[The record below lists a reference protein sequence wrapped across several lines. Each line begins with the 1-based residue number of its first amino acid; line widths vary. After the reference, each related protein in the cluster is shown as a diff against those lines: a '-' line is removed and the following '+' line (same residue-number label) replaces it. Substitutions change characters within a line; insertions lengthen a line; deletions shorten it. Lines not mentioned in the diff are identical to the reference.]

1 MASKD
6 FLVRAGLVVSTTANV
21 TGAASLSNTISVTG
35 NATLSNT
42 ISVTGA
48 ATLSNTLNVVGAAN
62 LQSSANVGTTLGVV
76 GAATFSNTISVA
88 GDATIGGSLTVTGNL
103 TLAGTTTFVNSTV
116 ITTNDLNLVLAN
128 SATTNALA
136 NTAGLKVGTSASLL
150 YNSTVPSWQ
159 ANVGFT
165 PAVNNLTLGSA
176 TQQWNLLANTGTFY
190 GTTTHTGAATFSNT
204 IAVTGNAT
212 FSSPIT
218 VGTAVIANTTAFFV
232 GNSSVN
238 AYITSAGL
246 FVNGT
251 AYTITSSSITTA
263 LGYTPYNTTNPS
275 LFANATNSQGIN
287 GNAATVTNGVYT
299 SGSYSD
305 PSWLTISKSKVG
317 LGNVDNTAD
326 SAKSVSS
333 AVTAN
338 TATYLSSTAQVNLI
352 TGRTSGFSMALSDTS
367 QGSFTCRA
375 NTTTGD
381 TNLAGLSFWHDSYA
395 IKLGVR
401 NDGVFSLGGWSRAA
415 HSWYSDSSGNMVAA
429 GNVTAYSDPKLKENF
444 ERVENPLDILDKL
457 DGGTF
462 NWKSGIVHTE
472 CKAGKRDYGILADQ
486 VEAVMP
492 EIVTDS
498 IEIEGDTYKT
508 VAYEKL
514 VPVLIEAIKELR
526 ARVEELEGKA

>member
-6 FLVRAGLVVSTTANV
+6 FLVRAGLVVSTTANI
-21 TGAASLSNTISVTG
+21 TGAAALSNTISVTG
-35 NATLSNT
+35 NATFSNAIAVT
-42 ISVTGA
+42 GNATFSNSIAVTGTAGITGA
-48 ATLSNTLNVVGAAN
+48 ATFSNTITVTGN
-62 LQSSANVGTTLGVV
+62 
-76 GAATFSNTISVA
+76 ATFSNTISVA
-88 GDATIGGSLTVTGNL
+88 GDATVSGSLTVTGNL

-128 SATTNALA
+128 STSTNALA

-176 TQQWNLLANTGTFY
+176 TQQWNLFANTGTFY
-190 GTTTHTGAATFSNT
+190 GNTTHTGGATFSNT
-204 IAVTGNAT
+204 ISVTGNAT

-232 GNSSVN
+232 GNSTAN

-246 FVNGT
+246 FVNGS
-251 AYTITSSSITTA
+251 AYTITSSSIITA
-263 LGYTPYNTTNPS
+263 LGYTPYNNTNPS
-275 LFANATNSQGIN
+275 SFANSTNSAAIN
-287 GNAATVTNGVYT
+287 GNAGTVTNGVYT

-305 PSWLTISKSKVG
+305 PTWLTISKSKVG

-326 SAKSVSS
+326 ASKSVSS

-338 TATYLSSTAQVNLI
+338 TATYLSATAQVNLI
-352 TGRTSGFSMALSDTS
+352 LGRTSGFTMALSDTT

-375 NTTTGD
+375 NTTAGD
-381 TNLAGLSFWHDSYA
+381 TNLAGLTFWHDSYA

-415 HSWYSDSSGNMVAA
+415 HSWYSDASGNMVAA

-444 ERVENPLDILDKL
+444 ERVKNPLDILDKL

-462 NWKSGIVHTE
+462 NWKSGITHTE

-486 VEAVMP
+486 VEVVMP

-498 IEIEGDTYKT
+498 IEIDGDTYKT
-508 VAYEKL
+508 VSYEKL
-514 VPVLIEAIKELR
+514 VPVLIEAIKELK
-526 ARVEELEGKA
+526 ARVQELEGKA

>member
-21 TGAASLSNTISVTG
+21 TGAAALSNTISVTG
-35 NATLSNT
+35 NASFSNAIAVTGNATFSNT
-42 ISVTGA
+42 IAVTGTA
-48 ATLSNTLNVVGAAN
+48 GIT
-62 LQSSANVGTTLGVV
+62 
-76 GAATFSNTISVA
+76 GAATFSNTITVTGNATFSNTISVV
-88 GDATIGGSLTVTGNL
+88 GDATVSGSLTVTGNL

-128 SATTNALA
+128 SASTNALA

-176 TQQWNLLANTGTFY
+176 TQQWNLFANTGTFY
-190 GTTTHTGAATFSNT
+190 GVTTLTGAATFSNT

-218 VGTAVIANTTAFFV
+218 VGTTVIANTTAFFV
-232 GNSSVN
+232 GNSTVN
-238 AYITSAGL
+238 SYITAAGL
-246 FVNGT
+246 FVNGA
-251 AYTITSSSITTA
+251 AYTITSSSITSA
-263 LGYTPYNTTNPS
+263 LGFTPYNATNPS
-275 LFANATNSQGIN
+275 LFANSTNSANIN

-305 PSWLTISKSKVG
+305 PTWLTISKSKVG

-326 SAKSVSS
+326 ANKTVAG
-333 AVTAN
+333 AVQAN
-338 TATYLSSTAQVNLI
+338 SATYLSTTRQVNNI
-352 TGRTSGFSMALSDTS
+352 QGASASMSMSQDSGAT
-367 QGSFTCRA
+367 QGSFTSYA
-375 NTTTGD
+375 VGTGD
-381 TNLAGLSFWHDSYA
+381 ANLAGMTFWNSAYA
-395 IKLGVR
+395 IKLGIR
-401 NDGVFSLGGWSRAA
+401 NDGVFSLGGWSRTA

-498 IEIEGDTYKT
+498 IEIDGDTYKT
-508 VAYEKL
+508 VSYEKL
-514 VPVLIEAIKELR
+514 VPVLIEAIKELK
-526 ARVEELEGKA
+526 ARVQELEGKA